1 MNSSMNNTNTCHSI
15 MTKLTL
21 NVFNDASE
29 PLLPESLAASRLLAS
44 LPFAWTEGQVY
55 SGSLE

>member
-1 MNSSMNNTNTCHSI
+1 MNNTNTCHSI

>member
-1 MNSSMNNTNTCHSI
+1 MNNTNTCHSI

-29 PLLPESLAASRLLAS
+29 PLLPESLAAS